1 MMGPTWL
8 RLLLISVLALEGAV
22 WSDGCWDEERVA
34 LLQLQQFLTDIE
46 YSREGPDCCEWKWV
60 ECNITTR
67 RVTQLSSLWGRLKI
81 KDSNLFNVSMFLPFE
96 ELRSLD
102 LYGNNLV
109 GYVDNE
115 GFGKLSKLRHLEILD
130 LSNNRLNDSTLS
142 SLSKISTLKSLNLG
156 ANDLFP
162 GSNHNNAP
170 LEWLS
175 KLGSF
180 ESLDLTAT
188 NMKNNFLLH
197 LGGLSSLTTLILQ
210 QNDLEGTIHL
220 QDLYNLTNLKKLDL
234 SYNRIESIH
243 GNGRQLSLI
252 NLEEIDLTS
261 NLFNNSIME
270 KLSGFSNLKTLN
282 MRLNRLNGLVDLKEF
297 CALSNLDTLDLSSN
311 QVNRFVTSKGN
322 RCLKKLKILHMDSVQ
337 IISLESLLQPF
348 SSVDTLFLRENSFL
362 DKTIVTQELHVLSN
376 VENLILDYTPL
387 DINFLQS
394 ISILPSLKTLSLFGC
409 ALVGILPTHQG
420 LCYLNNLEELSL
432 NGNALGGAVAPCL
445 DNLTSLRYLDI
456 SNNHFTGN
464 IATTPLVNLTTL
476 QFLSLSNN
484 QLQVPMS
491 FRSFANHSDLKVL
504 LADQNNMVPE
514 PTAFQTWWPKFQLK
528 IFSMSNCMIEEH
540 ENLQLPNFLYFQ
552 HDLRDVDLSYCDFG
566 GIRFPHWLLENNTR
580 LEQLYMIDTSI
591 VGPLFLPSHPSFNL
605 KVFDISNNKVHH
617 DIPRNFCSLFPHL
630 EGLFMSKN
638 DFKTDIPPCLGGLR
652 RLQMLDLSHNDLSGE
667 IPEELRMS
675 SSLANLLLSNNSL
688 SGKIIPTVYHLII
701 LLEELRLDGNKFEG
715 EISYFSPISIKNLQ
729 VLDVSDNEISGE
741 LPTWL
746 WDTISLKILDFS
758 KNNFEGPIT
767 MQLCNLI
774 NLEFLDLSS
783 NHLSGTIPSCS
794 NLQRMR
800 HLHLANNRLS
810 GTLSNAIFT
819 SSSLV
824 TFDLSGNNFTGRIPN
839 WISTLPNLSVLLL
852 KENQFDGE
860 FPLQLC
866 KLQSLSILDFSRN
879 KLSGHLPSCLSNLT
893 LKPSEKSYV
902 DSGGYVFDFFDYV
915 MVDMGLTIYN
925 LTGLVSVYRGYPFT
939 YHEEEVPF
947 STKGAT
953 YTYKGNI
960 LDLLSAIDL
969 SCNQLTGII
978 LPGFGNLSEIR
989 GLNLSHNNLTGPIP
1003 STFSKLKQIES
1014 LDLSYNN
1021 LSGRIPSELTEMTA
1035 LEVFSVAHNNL
1046 SGPLPDRKNQFGTF
1060 DESNY
1065 EGNPLLCG
1073 PPLNK
1078 SCNGGDSPTAPNA
1091 TSSEEEHGHI
1101 DMVDFFISFATSY
1114 AIIFLTTILVLHIN
1128 PYWRRACFYFIEDR
1142 SIVCYFFIVD
1152 SLRQLPCFRR
1162 NI

>member
-1 MMGPTWL
+1 MDRPLLKEATKAEGLKVQIAPLSKYMLISGVLDRISGQRLKRRRFGAIVASPKQRVGEVNGEEKRAAFAVWCNGSRGIRPRDEVPRAAREE
-8 RLLLISVLALEGAV
+8 RLL
-22 WSDGCWDEERVA
+22 
-34 LLQLQQFLTDIE
+34 
-46 YSREGPDCCEWKWV
+46 
-60 ECNITTR
+60 
-67 RVTQLSSLWGRLKI
+67 
-81 KDSNLFNVSMFLPFE
+81 
-96 ELRSLD
+96 
-102 LYGNNLV
+102 
-109 GYVDNE
+109 
-115 GFGKLSKLRHLEILD
+115 GFMLSK
-130 LSNNRLNDSTLS
+130 
-142 SLSKISTLKSLNLG
+142 
-156 ANDLFP
+156 
-162 GSNHNNAP
+162 
-170 LEWLS
+170 
-175 KLGSF
+175 
-180 ESLDLTAT
+180 
-188 NMKNNFLLH
+188 
-197 LGGLSSLTTLILQ
+197 
-210 QNDLEGTIHL
+210 
-220 QDLYNLTNLKKLDL
+220 
-234 SYNRIESIH
+234 
-243 GNGRQLSLI
+243 QLSL
-252 NLEEIDLTS
+252 
-261 NLFNNSIME
+261 
-270 KLSGFSNLKTLN
+270 
-282 MRLNRLNGLVDLKEF
+282 NR
-297 CALSNLDTLDLSSN
+297 
-311 QVNRFVTSKGN
+311 
-322 RCLKKLKILHMDSVQ
+322 
-337 IISLESLLQPF
+337 
-348 SSVDTLFLRENSFL
+348 
-362 DKTIVTQELHVLSN
+362 
-376 VENLILDYTPL
+376 
-387 DINFLQS
+387 
-394 ISILPSLKTLSLFGC
+394 
-409 ALVGILPTHQG
+409 
-420 LCYLNNLEELSL
+420 
-432 NGNALGGAVAPCL
+432 NALGGAVAPCL
-445 DNLTSLRYLDI
+445 GNLTSLRYLDI

-464 IATTPLVNLTTL
+464 IASTPLANLTTL
-476 QFLSLSNN
+476 QFLSLLNN

-491 FRSFANHSDLKVL
+491 FRSFANHSNLKVL
-504 LADQNNMVPE
+504 LADQNNMVADE
-514 PTAFQTWWPKFQLK
+514 PTAFQTWWPKFQLEV
-528 IFSMSNCMIEEH
+528 FSMSNCMIEEH
-540 ENLQLPNFLYFQ
+540 GNLQLPNFLYFQ

-605 KVFDISNNKVHH
+605 KVFDISNNKIHH

-638 DFKTDIPPCLGGLR
+638 DLKTDIPPCLGGLR
-652 RLQMLDLSHNDLSGE
+652 RLQMLDLSHNDLFGE

-675 SSLANLLLSNNSL
+675 SSLANLILSNNSL

-729 VLDVSDNEISGE
+729 VLDVSDNDISGE

-767 MQLCNLI
+767 MQLCKLI
-774 NLEFLDLSS
+774 NLDFLDLSS

-800 HLHLANNRLS
+800 HVHLANNRLS
-810 GTLSNAIFT
+810 GTLSNVIFK
-819 SSSLV
+819 SSPLV
-824 TFDLSGNNFTGRIPN
+824 TLDLSGNSFTGGIPN
-839 WISTLPNLSVLLL
+839 WISTLPILSVLLL

-866 KLQSLSILDFSRN
+866 KLQSLSIMDFSHN

-902 DSGGYVFDFFDYV
+902 DSGGYQFDFFDDV
-915 MVDMGLTIYN
+915 MVHMGLTIYN

-939 YHEEEVPF
+939 YHEEDVLF

-1003 STFSKLKQIES
+1003 STFSELKQIES

-1021 LSGRIPSELTEMTA
+1021 LSGRIPSELTEMTS

-1078 SCNGGDSPTAPNA
+1078 SCNGGNSPTAPNA

-1101 DMVDFFISFATSY
+1101 DMVDFYISFATSY
-1114 AIIFLTTILVLHIN
+1114 AIIFLTTILVLYIN

>member
-67 RVTQLSSLWGRLKI
+67 RVTQLSSLWGHLKI

-162 GSNHNNAP
+162 GSNHNNGKILIYYLISLISSVVNHLCIFILILVAP

-175 KLGSF
+175 KLGSL

-270 KLSGFSNLKTLN
+270 KLSGFSNLRTLN
-282 MRLNRLNGLVDLKEF
+282 MRLNRLNGLVDLK
-297 CALSNLDTLDLSSN
+297 
-311 QVNRFVTSKGN
+311 
-322 RCLKKLKILHMDSVQ
+322 
-337 IISLESLLQPF
+337 
-348 SSVDTLFLRENSFL
+348 
-362 DKTIVTQELHVLSN
+362 ELHVLSN

-464 IATTPLVNLTTL
+464 IASTPLVNLTTL

-491 FRSFANHSDLKVL
+491 FRSFANHSNLKVL
-504 LADQNNMVPE
+504 LADQNNMVAE

-701 LLEELRLDGNKFEG
+701 LLEELGLDGNKFEG

-902 DSGGYVFDFFDYV
+902 DSGGYVFDFFDDV

-1046 SGPLPDRKNQFGTF
+1046 SGPLPDRENQFGTF

>member
-46 YSREGPDCCEWKWV
+46 YSLEGPDCCEWKWV

-115 GFGKLSKLRHLEILD
+115 
-130 LSNNRLNDSTLS
+130 
-142 SLSKISTLKSLNLG
+142 
-156 ANDLFP
+156 
-162 GSNHNNAP
+162 AP

-220 QDLYNLTNLKKLDL
+220 Q
-234 SYNRIESIH
+234 

-270 KLSGFSNLKTLN
+270 ELSGFSNLKTLN

-297 CALSNLDTLDLSSN
+297 CALSNLETLDLSSN

-337 IISLESLLQPF
+337 IISLVSLLQPF
-348 SSVDTLFLRENSFL
+348 SSVNTLFLRENSFL

-394 ISILPSLKTLSLFGC
+394 ISILTSLKTLSLFGC
-409 ALVGILPTHQG
+409 ALFGILPTHQG

-445 DNLTSLRYLDI
+445 GNLTSLRYLDI

-464 IATTPLVNLTTL
+464 IASTPLVNLTTL

-504 LADQNNMVPE
+504 LADQNNMFAE

-566 GIRFPHWLLENNTR
+566 GIRFPNWLLENNTR

-810 GTLSNAIFT
+810 GALSNAIFT

-839 WISTLPNLSVLLL
+839 WISTLPTLSVLLL

-893 LKPSEKSYV
+893 LKPNEKSYV
-902 DSGGYVFDFFDYV
+902 DSGGYVFDFFDDV

-1114 AIIFLTTILVLHIN
+1114 AIIFLTTVLVLHIN

-1152 SLRQLPCFRR
+1152 SLRLLPCFRR

>member
-1 MMGPTWL
+1 MGPTWL

-34 LLQLQQFLTDIE
+34 LLQLQHFLTDIE

-60 ECNITTR
+60 DCNITTR
-67 RVTQLSSLWGRLKI
+67 RVIQLSSLWGRLKI
-81 KDSNLFNVSMFLPFE
+81 KDSNLFNASMFLPFE
-96 ELRSLD
+96 ELKSLD
-102 LYGNNLV
+102 LSGNDLV
-109 GYVDNE
+109 GCVENE
-115 GFGKLSKLRHLEILD
+115 
-130 LSNNRLNDSTLS
+130 
-142 SLSKISTLKSLNLG
+142 
-156 ANDLFP
+156 
-162 GSNHNNAP
+162 AP
-170 LEWLS
+170 LKWLS
-175 KLGSF
+175 KLGGL
-180 ESLDLTAT
+180 ETLDLSIT
-188 NMKNNFLLH
+188 NAKNNLLLH
-197 LGGLSSLTTLILQ
+197 LGGLSSLITLILQ
-210 QNDLEGTIHL
+210 QNDLKETIHL
-220 QDLYNLTNLKKLDL
+220 
-234 SYNRIESIH
+234 R
-243 GNGRQLSLI
+243 GNDGQLSLI
-252 NLEEIDLTS
+252 NLEEIDLTV

-270 KLSGFSNLKTLN
+270 ELSGFSNLKSLKIGS
-282 MRLNRLNGLVDLKEF
+282 NRLNGLVDLKEL
-297 CALSNLDTLDLSSN
+297 CALGHLETLDLSYN
-311 QVNRFVTSKGN
+311 EVNRFVTSK
-322 RCLKKLKILHMDSVQ
+322 
-337 IISLESLLQPF
+337 
-348 SSVDTLFLRENSFL
+348 
-362 DKTIVTQELHVLSN
+362 
-376 VENLILDYTPL
+376 
-387 DINFLQS
+387 
-394 ISILPSLKTLSLFGC
+394 
-409 ALVGILPTHQG
+409 G

-445 DNLTSLRYLDI
+445 GNLTSLRYLDI

-464 IATTPLVNLTTL
+464 IASTPLANLTTL

-491 FRSFANHSDLKVL
+491 FRSFANHSNLKVL
-504 LADQNNMVPE
+504 LADQNNMVADE
-514 PTAFQTWWPKFQLK
+514 PTAFQTWWPKFQLEV
-528 IFSMSNCMIEEH
+528 FSMSNCMIEEH
-540 ENLQLPNFLYFQ
+540 GNLQLPNFLYFQ

-605 KVFDISNNKVHH
+605 KVFDISNNKIHH

-652 RLQMLDLSHNDLSGE
+652 RLQMLDLSHNDLFGE

-675 SSLANLLLSNNSL
+675 SSLANLILSNNSL

-701 LLEELRLDGNKFEG
+701 LLEELRLDGDKFEG

-729 VLDVSDNEISGE
+729 VLDVSDNDISGE

-767 MQLCNLI
+767 MQLCKLI

-800 HLHLANNRLS
+800 HVHLANNRLS
-810 GTLSNAIFT
+810 GTLSNVIFK
-819 SSSLV
+819 SSPLV
-824 TFDLSGNNFTGRIPN
+824 TLDLSGNSFTGRIPN
-839 WISTLPNLSVLLL
+839 WISTLPILSVLLL

-866 KLQSLSILDFSRN
+866 KLQSLSILDFSHN

-902 DSGGYVFDFFDYV
+902 DSGGYQFDFFDDV
-915 MVDMGLTIYN
+915 MVHMGLTIYN

-939 YHEEEVPF
+939 YHEEDVLF

-1003 STFSKLKQIES
+1003 STFSELKQIES

-1021 LSGRIPSELTEMTA
+1021 LSGRIPSELTEMTS

-1078 SCNGGDSPTAPNA
+1078 SCNGGNSPTAPNA

-1101 DMVDFFISFATSY
+1101 DMVDFYISFATSY
-1114 AIIFLTTILVLHIN
+1114 AIIFLTTILVLYIN

>member
-1 MMGPTWL
+1 MGPTWL

-115 GFGKLSKLRHLEILD
+115 
-130 LSNNRLNDSTLS
+130 
-142 SLSKISTLKSLNLG
+142 
-156 ANDLFP
+156 
-162 GSNHNNAP
+162 AP

-175 KLGSF
+175 KLGSL

-220 QDLYNLTNLKKLDL
+220 Q
-234 SYNRIESIH
+234 

-311 QVNRFVTSKGN
+311 QVNRFVTSKG
-322 RCLKKLKILHMDSVQ
+322 
-337 IISLESLLQPF
+337 
-348 SSVDTLFLRENSFL
+348 
-362 DKTIVTQELHVLSN
+362 
-376 VENLILDYTPL
+376 
-387 DINFLQS
+387 
-394 ISILPSLKTLSLFGC
+394 
-409 ALVGILPTHQG
+409 

-464 IATTPLVNLTTL
+464 IASTPLVNLTTL

-504 LADQNNMVPE
+504 LADQNNMVAE

-902 DSGGYVFDFFDYV
+902 DSGGYVFDFFDDV

-947 STKGAT
+947 STKGVT

-1046 SGPLPDRKNQFGTF
+1046 LGRLPDRKNQFGTF

>member
-1 MMGPTWL
+1 MGPTWL

-34 LLQLQQFLTDIE
+34 LLQLQHFLTDID

-67 RVTQLSSLWGRLKI
+67 RVIQLSSLWGRLKI
-81 KDSNLFNVSMFLPFE
+81 KDSNLFNASMFLPFE
-96 ELRSLD
+96 ELKSLD
-102 LYGNNLV
+102 LSGNDLV
-109 GYVDNE
+109 GCVENE
-115 GFGKLSKLRHLEILD
+115 G
-130 LSNNRLNDSTLS
+130 ND
-142 SLSKISTLKSLNLG
+142 G
-156 ANDLFP
+156 
-162 GSNHNNAP
+162 
-170 LEWLS
+170 
-175 KLGSF
+175 
-180 ESLDLTAT
+180 
-188 NMKNNFLLH
+188 
-197 LGGLSSLTTLILQ
+197 
-210 QNDLEGTIHL
+210 
-220 QDLYNLTNLKKLDL
+220 
-234 SYNRIESIH
+234 
-243 GNGRQLSLI
+243 QLSLI
-252 NLEEIDLTS
+252 NLEEIDLTV

-270 KLSGFSNLKTLN
+270 ELSGFSNLKSLK
-282 MRLNRLNGLVDLKEF
+282 MRSNRLNGLVDLKEL
-297 CALSNLDTLDLSSN
+297 CALSHLETLDLSYN
-311 QVNRFVTSKGN
+311 EVNRFVTSK
-322 RCLKKLKILHMDSVQ
+322 
-337 IISLESLLQPF
+337 
-348 SSVDTLFLRENSFL
+348 
-362 DKTIVTQELHVLSN
+362 ELHVLSN

-394 ISILPSLKTLSLFGC
+394 ISILTSLKTLSLFGC

-445 DNLTSLRYLDI
+445 GNLTSLRYLDI

-464 IATTPLVNLTTL
+464 IASTPLANLTTL

-484 QLQVPMS
+484 QLQIPMS

-504 LADQNNMVPE
+504 LADQNNMVAE
-514 PTAFQTWWPKFQLK
+514 PTAFQTWWPKFQLE

-540 ENLQLPNFLYFQ
+540 GNLQLPNFLYFQ

-605 KVFDISNNKVHH
+605 KVFDISNNKIHH

-652 RLQMLDLSHNDLSGE
+652 RLQMLDLSHNDLFGE

-675 SSLANLLLSNNSL
+675 SSLANLILSNNSL

-729 VLDVSDNEISGE
+729 VLDVSDNDISGE

-767 MQLCNLI
+767 MQLCKLI

-800 HLHLANNRLS
+800 HVHLANNRLS
-810 GTLSNAIFT
+810 GTLSNVIFK

-824 TFDLSGNNFTGRIPN
+824 TLDLSGNSFTGRIPN
-839 WISTLPNLSVLLL
+839 WISTLPTLSVLLL

-866 KLQSLSILDFSRN
+866 KLQSLSILDFSHN
-879 KLSGHLPSCLSNLT
+879 KLFGHLPSCLSNLT

-902 DSGGYVFDFFDYV
+902 DSGGYEFDFFDDV

-925 LTGLVSVYRGYPFT
+925 LTGLMSVQRGYPFT
-939 YHEEEVPF
+939 YHEEDVLF

-989 GLNLSHNNLTGPIP
+989 GLNLSHNNLAGPIP
-1003 STFSKLKQIES
+1003 STFSELKQIES

-1101 DMVDFFISFATSY
+1101 DMVDFYISFATSY
-1114 AIIFLTTILVLHIN
+1114 AIIFLTTILVLYIN

>member
-1 MMGPTWL
+1 M
-8 RLLLISVLALEGAV
+8 LISVLALEGAV

-34 LLQLQQFLTDIE
+34 LLQLQHFLTDIE

-60 ECNITTR
+60 DCNITTR
-67 RVTQLSSLWGRLKI
+67 RVIQLSSLWGR
-81 KDSNLFNVSMFLPFE
+81 
-96 ELRSLD
+96 
-102 LYGNNLV
+102 
-109 GYVDNE
+109 
-115 GFGKLSKLRHLEILD
+115 FGKLSKLRHLENLD
-130 LSNNRLNDSTLS
+130 LSYNRLNDSTLS
-142 SLSKISTLKSLNLG
+142 SLSKISTLKSLNIG
-156 ANDLFP
+156 ANDLFTE
-162 GSNHNNAP
+162 SNQTIVIFICFIYFTTCSTVEVAIKT
-170 LEWLS
+170 WR
-175 KLGSF
+175 
-180 ESLDLTAT
+180 TT
-188 NMKNNFLLH
+188 CCYIW
-197 LGGLSSLTTLILQ
+197 GGLSSLITLILQ
-210 QNDLEGTIHL
+210 QNDLKETIHL
-220 QDLYNLTNLKKLDL
+220 RDLYNLTNLKKLDL

-243 GNGRQLSLI
+243 GNDGQLSLI
-252 NLEEIDLTS
+252 NLEEIDLTV

-270 KLSGFSNLKTLN
+270 ELSGFSNLKSLKIGS
-282 MRLNRLNGLVDLKEF
+282 NRLNGLVDLK
-297 CALSNLDTLDLSSN
+297 
-311 QVNRFVTSKGN
+311 GN
-322 RCLKKLKILHMDSVQ
+322 KCLRNLKILNMDAMQ
-337 IISLESLLQPF
+337 IISLVSLLHPF
-348 SSVDTLFLRENSFL
+348 SSVNTLFLRENSFL
-362 DKTIVTQELHVLSN
+362 NKTMVTQG
-376 VENLILDYTPL
+376 D
-387 DINFLQS
+387 
-394 ISILPSLKTLSLFGC
+394 ISILTSLKTLSLFDC

-445 DNLTSLRYLDI
+445 GNLTSLRYLDI

-464 IATTPLVNLTTL
+464 IASTPLANLTTL

-491 FRSFANHSDLKVL
+491 FRSFANHSNLKVL
-504 LADQNNMVPE
+504 LADQNNMVADE
-514 PTAFQTWWPKFQLK
+514 PTAFQTWWPKFQLEV
-528 IFSMSNCMIEEH
+528 FSMSNCMIEEH
-540 ENLQLPNFLYFQ
+540 GNLQLPNFLYFQ

-566 GIRFPHWLLENNTR
+566 GIRFPHC
-580 LEQLYMIDTSI
+580 
-591 VGPLFLPSHPSFNL
+591 FNL
-605 KVFDISNNKVHH
+605 KVFDISNNKIHH

-652 RLQMLDLSHNDLSGE
+652 RLQMLDLSHNDLFGE

-675 SSLANLLLSNNSL
+675 SSLANLILSNNSL

-729 VLDVSDNEISGE
+729 VLDVSDNDISGE

-767 MQLCNLI
+767 MQLCKLI

-800 HLHLANNRLS
+800 QFL
-810 GTLSNAIFT
+810 
-819 SSSLV
+819 
-824 TFDLSGNNFTGRIPN
+824 TGRIPN
-839 WISTLPNLSVLLL
+839 WISTLPILSVLLL

-866 KLQSLSILDFSRN
+866 KLQSLSILDFSHN

-902 DSGGYVFDFFDYV
+902 DSGGYQFDFFDDV
-915 MVDMGLTIYN
+915 MVHMGLTIYN

-939 YHEEEVPF
+939 YHEEDVLF
-947 STKGAT
+947 STK
-953 YTYKGNI
+953 
-960 LDLLSAIDL
+960 
-969 SCNQLTGII
+969 GII

-1003 STFSKLKQIES
+1003 STFSELKQIES

-1021 LSGRIPSELTEMTA
+1021 LSGRIPSELTEMTS

-1078 SCNGGDSPTAPNA
+1078 SCNGGNSPTAPNA

-1101 DMVDFFISFATSY
+1101 DMVDFYISFATSY
-1114 AIIFLTTILVLHIN
+1114 AIIFLTTILVLYIN

>member
-1 MMGPTWL
+1 M
-8 RLLLISVLALEGAV
+8 LISVLALEGAV

-34 LLQLQQFLTDIE
+34 LLQLQHFLTDIE

-60 ECNITTR
+60 DCNITTR
-67 RVTQLSSLWGRLKI
+67 RVIQLSSLWGRLKI
-81 KDSNLFNVSMFLPFE
+81 KDSNLFNASMFLPFE
-96 ELRSLD
+96 ELKSLD
-102 LYGNNLV
+102 LSGNDLV
-109 GYVDNE
+109 GC
-115 GFGKLSKLRHLEILD
+115 FGKLSKLRHLENLD
-130 LSNNRLNDSTLS
+130 LSYNRLNDSTLS
-142 SLSKISTLKSLNLG
+142 SLSKISTLKSLNIG
-156 ANDLFP
+156 ANDLFTE
-162 GSNHNNAP
+162 SNQTIVIFICFIYFTTCSTVEVAIKT
-170 LEWLS
+170 WR
-175 KLGSF
+175 
-180 ESLDLTAT
+180 TT
-188 NMKNNFLLH
+188 CCYIW
-197 LGGLSSLTTLILQ
+197 GGLSSLITLILQ
-210 QNDLEGTIHL
+210 QNDLKETIHL
-220 QDLYNLTNLKKLDL
+220 RDLYNLTNLKKLDL

-243 GNGRQLSLI
+243 GNDGQLSLI
-252 NLEEIDLTS
+252 NLEEIDLTV

-270 KLSGFSNLKTLN
+270 ELSGFSNLKSLKIGS
-282 MRLNRLNGLVDLKEF
+282 NRLNGLVDLKE
-297 CALSNLDTLDLSSN
+297 
-311 QVNRFVTSKGN
+311 
-322 RCLKKLKILHMDSVQ
+322 
-337 IISLESLLQPF
+337 
-348 SSVDTLFLRENSFL
+348 
-362 DKTIVTQELHVLSN
+362 LHVLSN
-376 VENLILDYTPL
+376 MENLILDYAPL

-394 ISILPSLKTLSLFGC
+394 ISILTSLKTLSLFDC

-445 DNLTSLRYLDI
+445 GNLTSLRYLDI

-464 IATTPLVNLTTL
+464 IASTPLANLTTL

-491 FRSFANHSDLKVL
+491 FRSFANHSNLKVL
-504 LADQNNMVPE
+504 LADQNNMVADE
-514 PTAFQTWWPKFQLK
+514 PTAFQTWWPKFQLEV
-528 IFSMSNCMIEEH
+528 FSMSNCMIEEH
-540 ENLQLPNFLYFQ
+540 GNLQLPNFLYFQ

-605 KVFDISNNKVHH
+605 KVFDISNNKIHH

-652 RLQMLDLSHNDLSGE
+652 RLQMLDLSHNDLFGE

-675 SSLANLLLSNNSL
+675 SSLANLILSNNSL

-729 VLDVSDNEISGE
+729 VLDVSDNDISGE

-767 MQLCNLI
+767 MQLCKLI

-800 HLHLANNRLS
+800 HVHLANNRLS
-810 GTLSNAIFT
+810 GTLSNVIFK
-819 SSSLV
+819 SSPLV
-824 TFDLSGNNFTGRIPN
+824 TLDLSGNSFTGRIPN
-839 WISTLPNLSVLLL
+839 WISTLPILSVLLL

-866 KLQSLSILDFSRN
+866 KLQSLSILDFSHN

-902 DSGGYVFDFFDYV
+902 DSGGYQFDFFDDV
-915 MVDMGLTIYN
+915 MVHMGLTIYN

-939 YHEEEVPF
+939 YHEEDVLF
-947 STKGAT
+947 STK
-953 YTYKGNI
+953 
-960 LDLLSAIDL
+960 
-969 SCNQLTGII
+969 GII

-1003 STFSKLKQIES
+1003 STFSELKQIES

-1021 LSGRIPSELTEMTA
+1021 LSGRIPSELTEMTS

-1078 SCNGGDSPTAPNA
+1078 SCNGGNSPTAPNA

-1101 DMVDFFISFATSY
+1101 DMVDFYISFATSY
-1114 AIIFLTTILVLHIN
+1114 AIIFLTTILVLYIN